1 MLSENPL
8 WIAAGG
14 DRLPAGFQ
22 QWLAAPFLMK
32 DVVLFATLVYDETGC
47 TEGLTFHHT

>member
-22 QWLAAPFLMK
+22 QWLAAFLS
-32 DVVLFATLVYDETGC
+32 L
-47 TEGLTFHHT
+47 